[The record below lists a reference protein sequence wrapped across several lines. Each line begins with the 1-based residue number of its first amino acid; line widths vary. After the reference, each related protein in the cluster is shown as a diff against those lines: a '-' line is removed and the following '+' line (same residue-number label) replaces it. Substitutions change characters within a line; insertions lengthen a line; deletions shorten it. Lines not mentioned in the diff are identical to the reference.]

1 MSRTAEL
8 WTSVD
13 CVNCGATSSQDDV
26 LTTTRV
32 KHRGSFFGE
41 PLTIVV
47 CRECGL
53 VFQNPQ
59 PTTTTLGYFYER
71 EYYAGKTTVTKRQQS
86 ETKALL
92 MQPMYAWL
100 CEWLPEFS
108 SWDVADIGSGYGNW
122 LNLFER
128 SNHRIGIESSTQAAA
143 CAKEWYEIDTL
154 NVDFMS
160 SDLEPGSF
168 DLVTALA
175 MIEHFLDPLAAL
187 VGMNRLLRDDGFVFL
202 YTPDV
207 AGMVLRL
214 GVAKYF
220 KLVHTYYFS
229 QETLESLLGKAGFEL
244 VAARRTPPLVDSA
257 DVWNRKNHVAG
268 RLELLARKQRSLD
281 LATARG
287 RPHSGNDPAE
297 VFAWYEEALER
308 DRFHEWIS
316 TTLRKRGV
324 LAPPIRAAL
333 SASSVLRNL
342 VKGKPPSRY
351 EQLCDWYRSQETTAS

>member
-1 MSRTAEL
+1 MSRTAEM
-8 WTSVD
+8 WTPVD
-13 CVNCGATSSQDDV
+13 CVNCGATPAQDAV
-26 LTTTRV
+26 LTTTQV
-32 KHRGSFFGE
+32 KHRGTFFGE

-59 PTTTTLGYFYER
+59 PTTTALGYFYER
-71 EYYAGKTTVTKRQQS
+71 EYYAGKTTVAKREQS

-92 MQPMYAWL
+92 MEPMYAWL
-100 CEWLPEFS
+100 CERLPEFS
-108 SWDVADIGSGYGNW
+108 AWDVADIGSGYGNW
-122 LNLFER
+122 LSLFER
-128 SNHRIGIESSTQAAA
+128 SNRLVGIESSTQAAA
-143 CAKEWYEIDTL
+143 CAKEWYDIDTL

-160 SDLEPGSF
+160 SDLDPGSF
-168 DLVTALA
+168 DLVTGLA

-214 GVAKYF
+214 GIAKYF

-229 QETLESLLGKAGFEL
+229 QETLESLLTKAGFEV

-257 DVWNRKNHVAG
+257 DVWNRQNHVAG

-281 LATARG
+281 LETARG

-297 VFAWYEEALER
+297 VFAWYAAAMKR

-316 TTLRKRGV
+316 TTLRRRGV
-324 LAPPIRAAL
+324 LAPPLRVAL
-333 SASSVLRNL
+333 AVSSVIRRL
-342 VKGKPPSRY
+342 VKRKPLSKH
-351 EQLCDWYRSQETTAS
+351 EQLRDWYDSQETTAS